1 MIELKIGTRG
11 SDLAR
16 FQANLVQRKLAEIG
30 LDSKIVIIKTKGDA
44 IQNRSLQSLGT
55 GIFTKALDDALIN
68 GAIDIAVHS
77 MKDVP
82 TVLSPSLSE
91 FAVLERGDD
100 GDVLVGNDPSSQVV
114 ATGSIR
120 RKAQWLRRHPNDVV
134 TDLRGNVETR
144 IEKVKRSEWK
154 GGIFAKAGLVRLN
167 RHLDLADSMD
177 LDWMIPAPAQ
187 GAIVVIG
194 RTEER
199 VLQEQV
205 YQLNHHE
212 SSLAVAI
219 ERTFLN
225 TLEGGCA
232 APIGARAFVSG
243 KRVKFVGCLTAP
255 DGQSEVRL
263 ERESME
269 GAPEL
274 GAVWANE
281 LLNEGGREIMRLL
294 QN

>member
-16 FQANLVQRKLAEIG
+16 FQANLVQQKLAEIG

-91 FAVLERGDD
+91 YAVLERGDD

-255 DGQSEVRL
+255 DGQSEIRL